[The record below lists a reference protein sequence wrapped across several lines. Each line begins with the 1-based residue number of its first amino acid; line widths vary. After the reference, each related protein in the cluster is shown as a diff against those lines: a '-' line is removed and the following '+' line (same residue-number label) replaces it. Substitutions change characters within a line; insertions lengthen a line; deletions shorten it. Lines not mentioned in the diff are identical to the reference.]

1 MAPRCLFGLSPAGP
15 RGKPGHQALAG
26 GPSLQAWLQK
36 GAPDFLQAGSLVLL
50 MCCPWGIFL

>member
-50 MCCPWGIFL
+50 RC